1 MVKATFT
8 GLVCFLLFLLVHVI
22 IFRYR
27 RPEERFKT
35 LSVIF
40 FSLSPFYVI
49 AYFLLPPWQGIY
61 SLEGALVF
69 LSGLFLYIFLFLG
82 YCQFYFIVDRSI
94 SVRVMIEIEKSATK
108 SHDFDEIKKVYS
120 FDRVLSRRLEHMVH
134 SGYLSRE
141 ADHYM
146 NTRKGRF
153 VAYLFRFLKDFL
165 RIGPGG

>member
-1 MVKATFT
+1 MVKATLT

-69 LSGLFLYIFLFLG
+69 LSGLFLYIFLF
-82 YCQFYFIVDRSI
+82 Q
-94 SVRVMIEIEKSATK
+94 